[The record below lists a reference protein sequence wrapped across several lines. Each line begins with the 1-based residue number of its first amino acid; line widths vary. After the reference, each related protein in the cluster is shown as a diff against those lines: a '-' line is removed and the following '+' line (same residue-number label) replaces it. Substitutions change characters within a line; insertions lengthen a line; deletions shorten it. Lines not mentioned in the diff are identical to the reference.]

1 MPDTPAVPVGEI
13 GHVVDG
19 PAWWQALEFEPTPEL
34 RWPLSVD
41 VYDRMRRQDAQV
53 TSVLGAVTKPVLRTG
68 WRVDANG
75 ARPEVAKQIA
85 EDVGLPLAGAPAMPP
100 RRTRDRFSWG
110 EHLRLALLMLP
121 MGHSFFEQVYRVD
134 DSGMVRLAKL
144 SQRPSR
150 TIQAVN
156 VDSDGGLIS
165 IEQWGNPDSN
175 RGAPVVIPVNR
186 LVAYVNE
193 REGGNW
199 LGHSVLRSCYKNW
212 LLKDRLLR
220 VQVQTVERNGMGV
233 PLYTGAEGEADLSA
247 GLKMARAWRGGGD
260 AGAAVPNG
268 ASLKL
273 VGVDGDLPDADTP
286 IRYHDEQIARA
297 VLAHFLNLGT
307 QTGSWALGT
316 TFADFFTL
324 SLQSVAQQ
332 IADTAT
338 QHIVEDL
345 VDLNWGPD
353 EPAPKIVFDE
363 IGSRHHATAEAIK
376 TLIDA
381 GALSPDDGV
390 EEQLRNAYGLPP
402 SQVKGERAADAREL
416 TEMLQKIYLAVGPV
430 IDQREARVILNRAG
444 ANLPEQ
450 PPEAPQAEPA
460 APAVP
465 DPVAGGGDA

>member
-19 PAWWQALEFEPTPEL
+19 AAWWTTLEHEPTPEL
-34 RWPLSVD
+34 RWPLSID
-41 VYDRMRRQDAQV
+41 VYDRMRTQDAQV

-68 WRVDANG
+68 WRVDPNG
-75 ARPEVAKQIA
+75 ARPEVAQQIA
-85 EDVGLPLAGAPAMPP
+85 EDVGLPLAGAPTMPP
-100 RRTRDRFSWG
+100 RRSRGRFSWG

-121 MGHSFFEQVYRVD
+121 MGHSFFEPVYRI
-134 DSGMVRLAKL
+134 DSAGRARLWKL

-150 TIQAVN
+150 TIQQVN
-156 VDSDGGLIS
+156 VDSDGGLMS
-165 IEQWGNPDSN
+165 IEQWGNPDG
-175 RGAPVVIPVNR
+175 RQGRVIIPVSR

-199 LGHSVLRSCYKNW
+199 LGRSVLRSCYKNW

-233 PLYTGAEGEADLSA
+233 PLYKGAEREPDLA
-247 GLKMARAWRGGGD
+247 NGLAMAKAWRGGD
-260 AGAAVPNG
+260 AAGAAVPFG
-268 ASLKL
+268 ADLIL
-273 VGVDGDLPDADTP
+273 RGVDGDLPDADTP

-332 IADTAT
+332 VADVAT

-345 VDLNWGPD
+345 VDLNWGED

-363 IGSRHHATAEAIK
+363 IGSKHHATAEAIK

-402 SQVKGERAADAREL
+402 SQPKGERAADAREL

-444 ANLPEQ
+444 ANLPEA
-450 PPEAPQAEPA
+450 PPVEPAPVEPA
-460 APAVP
+460 APSVP
-465 DPVAGGGDA
+465 EGGGDA

>member
-1 MPDTPAVPVGEI
+1 VPDTPAVPVSEI

-19 PAWWQALEFEPTPEL
+19 PAFWGNLENEPTPEL
-34 RWPLSVD
+34 QWPLSVG
-41 VYDRMRRQDAQV
+41 VYDRMRTQDAQV

-68 WRVDANG
+68 WRVDPNG
-75 ARPEVAKQIA
+75 ARDEVAQLVA
-85 EDVGLPLAGAPAMPP
+85 EDLGLPLAGATDAPS
-100 RRTRDRFSWG
+100 RRSRDRFSWG
-110 EHLRLALLMLP
+110 EHLRLSLLMLP
-121 MGHSFFEQVYRVD
+121 MGHSFFEQVYRI
-134 DSGMVRLAKL
+134 DSSGRARLRKL

-150 TIQAVN
+150 TIHSVN
-156 VDSDGGLIS
+156 VDSDGGLVS
-165 IEQWGNPDSN
+165 IQQWGNP
-175 RGAPVVIPVNR
+175 GQQKEPTPIPVNR
-186 LVAYVNE
+186 LVAYVND

-199 LGHSVLRSCYKNW
+199 LGRSVLRSCYKNW

-233 PLYTGAEGEADLSA
+233 PLYTGAEREASLAA

-260 AGAAVPNG
+260 AGAAVPFG
-268 ASLKL
+268 ATLKL

-332 IADTAT
+332 VADVAT

-345 VDLNWGPD
+345 VDLNWGED

-402 SQVKGERAADAREL
+402 SQAKGERVADAREL

-430 IDQREARVILNRAG
+430 ITKPEARVILNRAG
-444 ANLPEQ
+444 ANLPDL
-450 PPEAPQAEPA
+450 PPAPPAPVEP
-460 APAVP
+460 PVP
-465 DPVAGGGDA
+465 VNPDGGGNA